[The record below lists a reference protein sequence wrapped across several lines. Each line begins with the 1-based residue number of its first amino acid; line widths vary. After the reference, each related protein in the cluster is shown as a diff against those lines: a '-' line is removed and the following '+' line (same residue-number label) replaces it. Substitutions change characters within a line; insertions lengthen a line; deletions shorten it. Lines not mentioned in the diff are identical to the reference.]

1 MSHSRGIAWWWGV
14 AMDFRI
20 LGRLEVLVDDEP
32 VAISMPKIRILLA
45 ALLLRPDRTVGTDE
59 LVDRLWSGSPP
70 RTPRPTLQT
79 YVRRLRQTIGDPRRI
94 VTSTHGYQ
102 IAIDQDEL
110 DLCRFR
116 DLVARAGRQQNPTDE
131 SRLLG
136 EALGQ
141 WRGYPL
147 ADVQSDLIQS
157 HDVPVL
163 EGERLGALERRF
175 DVELSLGRHANLVR
189 ELQVAIG
196 EYPMRERFYGQL
208 MVALYRSGRQADAF
222 GVYENVKDMLAGEL
236 GLDPSEELRTIRQ
249 NILTNDPS
257 IAAPSSHDPVT
268 TVRPSATPRELPP
281 VVGDFVGR
289 EDVRARISGV
299 LASDS
304 GVTVAVIVGPPGVG
318 KTALAVQVAHESRA
332 RFPDGQLYADM
343 RGYSSA
349 PALIAAEVLARFL
362 VSLGV
367 PSARIP
373 SDQDELSALYRSRL
387 ADRKV
392 LILLDNV
399 VNPNQVRPV
408 LPGTS
413 GCAVIVTSRNE
424 LRGLT
429 ALQGVRP
436 IALGVL
442 PIEQSRALLGNILGD
457 DIADTERVTELAQL
471 CGHLPLAL
479 RIAAANL
486 LAQHDL
492 GLPDYIAELRAN
504 RLSALEIDG
513 DDQAAVR
520 AAFDLSYRTLDERA
534 ARVFRLLGLIPG
546 QDFTADAVAALAALP
561 VTDAGQVLDQLV
573 AGNLAMRGSPRRYQL
588 HDLLRAYAAE
598 LSSPDEE
605 STPARSRLFGFYLK
619 TVDAAAEQLFPI
631 WLLMPRPH
639 VDPVVRPLTFDDAA
653 AATSWMDRECL
664 NALDVM
670 VAAVR
675 HGLPEFA
682 WSMSETM
689 RAYLVTS
696 GRYHAEGVSAYTI
709 ALRAAVAAGD
719 HPAEAAVLY
728 VLGSLHLQYAE
739 PRHAARYYA
748 EAARVNQEMGELAGQ
763 TRALTG
769 LGGAHM
775 DAGELDLAARHIT
788 SALELGPLT
797 DYPMQALSGWVNLA
811 EVELRRGNLGQAE
824 RAVTAALSLCEYD
837 DSRMLEAAAHRISGQ
852 VLVRRG
858 RCVEAIGE
866 FEQALTC
873 YLRMPM
879 PSDEVAAQ
887 AGLSAAYLEIGDQTA
902 ALARARLAL
911 RRAADDE
918 KFDSDTDA
926 LLPLAAVQRAMGRFD
941 EADVNYRK
949 ALELCRRMHYPVGE
963 VDLLLGCAENNRA
976 RGNLDAAAELADQAV
991 AFAQRCGYRTVD
1003 ARARTVAAWIE
1014 LDRGDPSKAMA
1025 IVQDAVLVSGRLG
1038 AWLDEARALYV
1049 RGLAEQASG
1058 SPDLAQESWQA
1069 ADRALIDS
1077 KLPDTAEIRQQLA
1090 AALC

>member
-1 MSHSRGIAWWWGV
+1 
-14 AMDFRI
+14 
-20 LGRLEVLVDDEP
+20 
-32 VAISMPKIRILLA
+32 
-45 ALLLRPDRTVGTDE
+45 
-59 LVDRLWSGSPP
+59 
-70 RTPRPTLQT
+70 
-79 YVRRLRQTIGDPRRI
+79 

-110 DLCRFR
+110 DLYRFR
-116 DLVARAGRQQNPTDE
+116 DLVARAARQQNPADE

-141 WRGYPL
+141 WRGYAL
-147 ADVQSDLIQS
+147 ADVLSDLIQR

-163 EGERLGALERRF
+163 EEERLGALERRF
-175 DVELSLGRHANLVR
+175 DVELTLGHHTNLQR
-189 ELQVAIG
+189 DLQVAIG

-208 MVALYRSGRQADAF
+208 MLALYRSGRQADAF
-222 GVYENVKDMLAGEL
+222 AVYENVKELLAGEL

-249 NILTNDPS
+249 NILTNDPT
-257 IAAPSSHDPVT
+257 IAAPPSRDPVA
-268 TVRPSATPRELPP
+268 TVRPSSTPRELPP

-289 EDVRARISGV
+289 EDVRARISDV
-299 LASDS
+299 LANDT
-304 GVTVAVIVGPPGVG
+304 GVAVAMIVGPPGVG
-318 KTALAVQVAHESRA
+318 KTALAVQVAHDSQA

-362 VSLGV
+362 VSLGM

-373 SDQDELSALYRSRL
+373 SDPDELAALYRSRL

-436 IALGVL
+436 ITLGVL
-442 PIEQSRALLGNILGD
+442 PVEQSRALLGNILGHE
-457 DIADTERVTELAQL
+457 IAAEDTERVTELAEL
-471 CGHLPLAL
+471 CGRLPLAL

-492 GLPDYIAELRAN
+492 VLSDYIAELRAN

-546 QDFTADAVAALAALP
+546 QDFTADAVAALAALS
-561 VTDAGQVLDQLV
+561 VTDAGHVLDQLV
-573 AGNLAMRGSPRRYQL
+573 AGNLAMRGSSRRYQL

-605 STPARSRLFGFYLK
+605 STAARSRLFGFYLK

-653 AATSWMDRECL
+653 AATSWMDRDCL

-696 GRYHAEGVSAYTI
+696 GRYHAEGVSAYTV

-739 PRHAARYYA
+739 PRPAARYYA

-866 FEQALTC
+866 FEQALAC

-887 AGLSAAYLEIGDQTA
+887 AGLSAAYLEIGDLTA
-902 ALARARLAL
+902 ALDHARLAI

-963 VDLLLGCAENNRA
+963 VDLLLGYAENNRA
-976 RGNLDAAAELADQAV
+976 RGNLDAAAELADQAA

-1025 IVQDAVLVSGRLG
+1025 IAQDAVLVSGRLG
-1038 AWLDEARALYV
+1038 ARLDEARALYV
-1049 RGLAEQASG
+1049 RGLAQQAAG
-1058 SPDLAQESWQA
+1058 SPDLARESWQA